1 MGLISFVKE
10 AGEKL
15 LGRGR
20 KADAS
25 VGPSAK
31 SSASAAPATPSGPA
45 AQSGVSFID
54 AEALV
59 DRVNELGLKAENLS
73 LSVEGDIVIVTG
85 EAATQ
90 ADYEKIVLALG
101 NTQGVAGVDN
111 RMTVK
116 VSEPPAVYYTVV
128 KGDTLSKIAK
138 TQYGDPNKYNAIF
151 EANRPMLKHPDK
163 IYPGQVLRVP
173 PLAARA
179 G

>member
-1 MGLISFVKE
+1 MGLIAFVKE

-20 KADAS
+20 KAE
-25 VGPSAK
+25 
-31 SSASAAPATPSGPA
+31 ASAGPPSKPAAPGGPAMAPTPA
-45 AQSGVSFID
+45 AQSNVFVID
-54 AEALV
+54 PDALA
-59 DRVNELGLKAENLS
+59 DRVDELGLKAENLS

-90 ADYEKIVLALG
+90 ADYEKIVLAIG
-101 NTQGVAGVDN
+101 NTHGVAGVDN

-116 VSEPPAVYYTVV
+116 VTEPPAVYYTVV

-138 TQYGDPNKYNAIF
+138 TQYGDSNKYNAIF
-151 EANRPMLKHPDK
+151 EANRPMLKHPDR

-173 PLAARA
+173 PLGGKA

>member
-20 KADAS
+20 KAEAS
-25 VGPSAK
+25 VGPPSK
-31 SSASAAPATPSGPA
+31 PTAPIGTA
-45 AQSGVSFID
+45 FID
-54 AEALV
+54 SDALA
-59 DRVNELGLKAENLS
+59 DRVNDLGLKAENLT
-73 LSVEGDIVIVTG
+73 LSIEGDIVIVTG

-101 NTQGVAGVDN
+101 NTEGVAGVDN

-116 VSEPPAVYYTVV
+116 VSAPPAVYYTVA

-151 EANRPMLKHPDK
+151 EANRPMLKHPDR

-173 PLAARA
+173 PLAAKA